1 MSRTG
6 KRLPAKSFSARGICW
21 TIVLPALSL
30 YLGIAWIAGQDAAS
44 PESVRSPQRVVSFE
58 HVNKELVLKCDVGLL
73 VIKAY
78 ADNIIHVSYF
88 PGMEKTA
95 LPFWGLG
102 ATPLDPK
109 YRIDSTVESLKLAT
123 SQLAV
128 SVDRKTAQMTFLDPR
143 QNVLLTSKQYYLK
156 EAGVSGEATFNVHA
170 EFVAPDDEAYYG
182 LGQHQNGWMDQ
193 RGRTVRLW
201 HDYEADGGEII
212 AVPFLVTNRR
222 YGFIFDNPSKT
233 TVMPGKDGLT
243 TWDAEVGDA
252 LSYFV
257 IYGSTTDDLYRGYR
271 LLTGTTPLPPKY
283 ALGYMQGKQSYKT
296 QDELLQVARKYR
308 EKDYPADMLVV
319 NLADTGID
327 EKLWPDPESMN
338 VELNKL
344 GFKVMISCWPR
355 FPKASSDFN
364 ALDSM
369 GCFMKD
375 KEGQAVLGQGQ
386 DQRGA
391 LIDITKP
398 ACGTWFWNT
407 IQKNYASKGFTSW
420 WLDEN
425 EPGLS
430 PYAFHLDAGTG
441 ARIFN
446 LYPLMQVKAVYE
458 GHRRDM
464 KERCLILSRSAYLGA
479 QRYGATFRSS
489 DIGPQWDVLKRQI
502 PAGLNL
508 AASGLAYW
516 SSDIGGSG
524 AGRNEADYR
533 ELIVRW
539 FEYGAF
545 CPTFRTHCAR
555 PENEVWSYGEAAEKI
570 LVKYLQLRYRL
581 LPYIYSFAHSVTE
594 TGAPFMRALFMDFPQ
609 DPEVRDIK
617 DEYMFGPAFLVAP
630 VVENGKNSRKVYLP
644 KGPAWYD
651 YWTGKKYP
659 GGQRISADAP
669 LDVLPLFV
677 RAGSIIPHGNDI
689 PNTRAEQK
697 DVVLYVYAGS
707 DARFDLYQDDG
718 TTYDYEKGK
727 FSLAQIR
734 WNEAM
739 QKITVTGDDRGLF
752 SGPQDKWLKIVK

>member
-1 MSRTG
+1 MIQS
-6 KRLPAKSFSARGICW
+6 LCAREIRAA
-21 TIVLPALSL
+21 TVLAALSL
-30 YLGIAWIAGQDAAS
+30 YLGIAWGAGQDVAA
-44 PESVRSPQRVVSFE
+44 PDSVHMPQRIVSFE
-58 HVNKELVLKCDVGLL
+58 HVNKELALKCDVGLL
-73 VIKAY
+73 AIKAC
-78 ADNIIHVSYF
+78 ADNIVHVSYF
-88 PGMEKTA
+88 PGTEKTA
-95 LPFWGLG
+95 LPLWGLD
-102 ATPLDPK
+102 ANPPDAK
-109 YRIDSTVESLKLAT
+109 YRIDSTARFLRLAT
-123 SQLAV
+123 SQLSV
-128 SVDRKTAQMTFLDPR
+128 SIDRKTAQMTFLDAK
-143 QNVLLTSKQYYLK
+143 QNVLLASKRYCMK
-156 EAGVSGEATFNVHA
+156 EAEVSGEATFNVHA

-201 HDYEADGGEII
+201 HDCEADGGEII
-212 AVPFLVTNRR
+212 AVPFLVTNRK

-233 TVMPGKDGLT
+233 TVVPGKDGLT

-257 IYGSTTDDLYRGYR
+257 IYGGTADDLYRGYR
-271 LLTGTTPLPPKY
+271 LLAGTTPLPPKS

-308 EKDYPADMLVV
+308 EKDYPADTLVV
-319 NLADTGID
+319 NLADMGID
-327 EKLWPDPESMN
+327 AKLWPDPESMN
-338 VELNKL
+338 LELNKL

-355 FPKASSDFN
+355 FPKTSSDFN

-375 KEGQAVLGQGQ
+375 QEGQAVLGLGQ

-391 LIDITKP
+391 LIDFTKP
-398 ACGTWFWNT
+398 ACGTWFWNA
-407 IQKNYASKGFTSW
+407 IQKNLASMGFTSW

-430 PYAFHLDAGTG
+430 PYAFFLNAGTG
-441 ARIFN
+441 ARILN
-446 LYPLMQVKAVYE
+446 LYPLMQIKAIYE
-458 GHRRDM
+458 GHRQDM

-479 QRYGATFRSS
+479 QRYGAAFRSS
-489 DIGPQWDVLKRQI
+489 DIDPQWDVLKRQI

-516 SSDIGGSG
+516 SSDIGGSRG
-524 AGRNEADYR
+524 SLDGADYR
-533 ELIVRW
+533 ELFVRW

-545 CPTFRTHCAR
+545 CPTFRTHGAR
-555 PENEVWSYGEAAEKI
+555 PENEVWSYGEEAEKI

-581 LPYIYSFAHSVTE
+581 LPYIYSLAHSVTE
-594 TGAPFMRALFMDFPQ
+594 TGAPFMRALYMDFPQ

-630 VVENGKNSRKVYLP
+630 VVEKGKSSREVYLP

-651 YWTGKKYP
+651 YRTGKKYP

-677 RAGSIIPHGNDI
+677 RAGAIIPHGNDI
-689 PNTRAEQK
+689 LNTRAEQTN
-697 DVVLYVYAGS
+697 VILYIYAGS

-718 TTYDYEKGK
+718 TTYDYERGK

-734 WNEAM
+734 WDDAM
-739 QKITVTGDDRGLF
+739 QKVTVTGDDRGLF
-752 SGPQDKWLKIVK
+752 SGPQEKWLKIVK